1 VISPLWIKSH
11 CPSVPVRE
19 MRTLGSHPAVQQS
32 QHRVTSGAKPDE
44 RRLARDDDM
53 GELKTVG
60 ALDAR
65 LSAGHQFDRIADLD
79 AAGASHRSVETQASA
94 EAADDVA

>member
-19 MRTLGSHPAVQQS
+19 MRTLGS